1 VTRTV
6 ISFLLLCGLFAGVM
20 PVQAEN
26 VVVTQAWVRAL
37 LPTRTMTAAFLTIE
51 NHSER
56 EEKLVGVASGRVKTI
71 EIHGHS
77 HVGGMM
83 RMRQVQ
89 SLAVAAGETQ
99 ALEPGGF
106 HLMLFDVD
114 ASLVEGDSLPLIL
127 EFESGLQLSIDANV
141 KSVLQE

>member
-1 VTRTV
+1 MRA
-6 ISFLLLCGLFAGVM
+6 IASFLFLSGLLTAVM
-20 PVQAEN
+20 PVQAEG

-51 NHSER
+51 NHSDR
-56 EEKLVGVASGRVKTI
+56 EEKLVGVVSRQVKTI

-83 RMRQVQ
+83 RMRQVP
-89 SLAVAAGETQ
+89 SLTVAAGETQ
-99 ALEPGGF
+99 ALMPGGF

-114 ASLVEGDSLPLIL
+114 ATLVVGDFLPLIL
-127 EFESGLQLSIDANV
+127 EFESGLQLSIDASV
-141 KSVLQE
+141 TSVLQE

>member
-1 VTRTV
+1 MTRTV
-6 ISFLLLCGLFAGVM
+6 ISFLLLSGLFAGVM

-77 HVGGMM
+77 HVDGMM